1 MAKRK
6 QSSKLPHI
14 DDATLKKILAR
25 LQTMRGESLAFVNSQ
40 VHKDLRS
47 RGEALDV
54 GDDLDQASS
63 ARDHEFN
70 LLMHERHLRRLKQI
84 DEALERVEEG
94 SYGICEGTEE
104 PINPKRLLLMPL
116 ARYSLEYQQQQEK
129 LLGRTLEEGMLFDEE
144 QFGTEE

>member
-25 LQTMRGESLAFVNSQ
+25 LTAMRAESQAFVNLQ
-40 VHKDLRS
+40 VHKDLRM
-47 RGEALDV
+47 RGETLDV
-54 GDDLDQASS
+54 GDDLDQAST
-63 ARDHEFN
+63 ARDREFN